1 MSQQPNP
8 PDYLGPAGAEFYRQ
22 VCKLYVLEAPDLAR
36 LEIACSSLDIIAKA
50 RKALDADEINR
61 LALAAWRDASKL
73 FLSSIRQMGV
83 DLQQT
88 ASGRLPALHAPG
100 KKESA

>member
-1 MSQQPNP
+1 MSDQKNIP
-8 PDYLGPAGAEFYRQ
+8 PDHLGPAGQAFWTD
-22 VCKLYVLEAPDLAR
+22 VLALYALEAPDLAR

-50 RKALDADEINR
+50 REKLAGDGLDR
-61 LALAAWRDASKL
+61 LALSAWRDASKM

-88 ASGRLPALHAPG
+88 ASGKLPALHQPNRAHG
-100 KKESA
+100 